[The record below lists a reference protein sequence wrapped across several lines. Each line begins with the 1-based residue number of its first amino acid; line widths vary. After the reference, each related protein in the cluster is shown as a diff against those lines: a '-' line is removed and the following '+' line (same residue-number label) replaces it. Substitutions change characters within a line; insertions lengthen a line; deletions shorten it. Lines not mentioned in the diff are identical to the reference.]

1 MTTRLPSVSLAR
13 TGNGRLAVA
22 VLTFLSFT
30 VLFLQVGIVPLLPH
44 LGQQLHLG
52 AAEVSWLLTAELLG
66 GAVAIPVLTRLADL
80 HGKRRIIVVALS
92 LVLVGA
98 VLGMVTDS
106 VALLLVGR
114 VLMGA
119 QAPMLALPAS
129 LASDTMSP
137 ARAQGTIATIHAG
150 NTVGVGGGLL
160 LGGLIGAFD
169 PSFHAYFYVAG
180 VVVALGLIGT
190 LLFVRESNERG
201 HGGFDVPGGALLAV
215 SLVCLLLAISKG
227 PAWGWGSGAVLGLFA
242 AAVVLL
248 GVFWVVERRTRHPLI
263 DVRVLTL
270 PGVWL
275 PNVVV
280 LLIAF
285 GIYGAISAV
294 TRFAQT
300 PPKAGYGFGFSPLQ
314 VTLFAIPTA
323 LGGLVGAF
331 LLRRLGRR
339 LGFVATTAIAVLGCT
354 VSYLALAAFH
364 TIPVPMMIALA
375 VYAFGN
381 TMGIAAAQVMLL
393 ADAPARRS
401 ATALTVAT
409 VLYAV
414 GNSLGSAIVGV
425 LFAVHPLPGGL
436 PAAHSYVWAFLLS
449 GACVALATGL
459 CTALAVRRSRAAA
472 TVTDPAAPP
481 TSG

>member
-1 MTTRLPSVSLAR
+1 MVTAPSSAPASHE
-13 TGNGRLAVA
+13 NGRLAVA
-22 VLTFLSFT
+22 VLTFLGFT

-44 LGQQLHLG
+44 MGRQLGMG

-80 HGKRRIIVVALS
+80 YGKRQIIIIALS

-98 VLGMVTDS
+98 VVGAVTDN
-106 VALLLVGR
+106 VALLLAAR
-114 VLMGA
+114 ALMGA
-119 QAPMLALPAS
+119 QAPMLALPPA

-160 LGGLIGAFD
+160 LGGVVGTFD
-169 PSFHAYFYVAG
+169 SGFHSYFYIAAA
-180 VVVALGLIGT
+180 VVAVGLVGT
-190 LLFVRESNERG
+190 VLWVRESDYRG
-201 HGGFDVPGGALLAV
+201 TGRFDLPGAALLAIG
-215 SLVCLLLAISKG
+215 LVCLLLAISKG
-227 PAWGWGSGAVLGLFA
+227 PAWGWGSVAVLGLFVA
-242 AAVVLL
+242 ALVTLC
-248 GVFWVVERRTRHPLI
+248 GFWVVERRSDHPLI

-270 PGVWL
+270 PNIWL
-275 PNVVV
+275 PNLVV

-300 PPKAGYGFGFSPLQ
+300 SPKVGYGFGFSPLE

-339 LGFVATTAIAVLGCT
+339 VGYVATTGVAVLACT
-354 VSYLALAAFH
+354 ISYLTLAAFH
-364 TIPVPMMIALA
+364 TIPTSMMIALA
-375 VYAFGN
+375 IYAFGN
-381 TMGIAAAQVMLL
+381 TMGIAAAQILVLR
-393 ADAPARRS
+393 DVPASRS
-401 ATALTVAT
+401 GTALGVAI

-414 GNSLGSAIVGV
+414 GNSLGSAVVGV
-425 LFAVHPLPGGL
+425 LFSVHPLPGGL
-436 PAAHSYVWAFLLS
+436 PSAQSYVWAFLVS
-449 GACVALATGL
+449 GACVALATVL
-459 CTALAVRRSRAAA
+459 CVVRAAHRRRPPVDHALDPAAA
-472 TVTDPAAPP
+472 T
-481 TSG
+481 